1 MTVFTA
7 NTPTKDKNNKMSA
20 TSSLPSHFDDSPVLQ
35 VDLSNV
41 MEEDDSHQDRDIS
54 YASPIPG
61 HDHVTANETA
71 YDLGAPPDTG
81 GMRGNAFAHI
91 ESVQVIRRKKKK
103 KGQRVANEDK
113 FEKKFL
119 LHPMTILFPE
129 SKFIPYDGL
138 EFRLHALMSVCLSR
152 KWHTFGIHAN
162 NSLTNAVCLHITELK
177 L

>member
-7 NTPTKDKNNKMSA
+7 NTPTKDNNNKMSV

-41 MEEDDSHQDRDIS
+41 MEEDDHSHHDRDIS
-54 YASPIPG
+54 YASPMAG
-61 HDHVTANETA
+61 HEHVTANETA
-71 YDLGAPPDTG
+71 YDLGGPATG

-91 ESVQVIRRKKKK
+91 ESVQVIKRKKKK

-129 SKFIPYDGL
+129 SEFISWILEVRGL
-138 EFRLHALMSVCLSR
+138 VFWLHALIIEEC
-152 KWHTFGIHAN
+152 
-162 NSLTNAVCLHITELK
+162 
-177 L
+177 